1 MVNMP
6 NTRRLTKRSRPK
18 EKKKKKIAV
27 VKIPKPIKKTTTQI
41 PSRGRD
47 IDMCPLCHED
57 DKELHPILC
66 GNNHHFCKPCIARHL
81 LIKPTGVNRTTIKCP
96 LL

>member
-18 EKKKKKIAV
+18 RKKKKKNRSC
-27 VKIPKPIKKTTTQI
+27 KNTKTNKRKR
-41 PSRGRD
+41 PRKYRRGGEGT
-47 IDMCPLCHED
+47 IVDMLLCHED

-81 LIKPTGVNRTTIKCP
+81 PIKTNRRK
-96 LL
+96 